1 VIGARPYHR
10 NAGDAWNEVKYPIMP
25 LANDPESVSGEKV
38 KMLRNGTC
46 TYDCASSDH
55 KDILPLYI

>member
-1 VIGARPYHR
+1 MIGARPYHR

-38 KMLRNGTC
+38 KRLRNGTRA
-46 TYDCASSDH
+46 YDYASSDR
-55 KDILPLYI
+55 KDISPLYI